1 MINSPAYFA
10 IVYGLLAA
18 WLAAIVWLIALGVRR
33 RRVAL
38 VAVAMLLAWAGPL
51 TIRWLESVLGS

>member
-10 IVYGLLAA
+10 IVYALLAGWVA
-18 WLAAIVWLIALGVRR
+18 TIVWLIALGVRR

-38 VAVAMLLAWAGPL
+38 VVAAMLLAWAGPF